1 MPTITKTDLIIMDFA
16 KAFDK
21 VSHRRLLYKLKY
33 YGIQT
38 HTLNWIQAFLTDRT
52 QTVVIDGVTSN
63 TVPVTSGVPQGTVLG
78 PILFLIYIN
87 DFPEYLTHSKLK
99 LFADDSIIY
108 KEITCQDYCKKLQ
121 SDLDA
126 AARWEADWL
135 MAFHPDNCTVL
146 AISQKKTPF
155 KHDYILH
162 NHILKP
168 VTSAKYLRR
177 LKKKF
182 TNIKP

>member
-1 MPTITKTDLIIMDFA
+1 MDFA

-21 VSHRRLLYKLKY
+21 ISHRRLLYKLEY

-38 HTLNWIQAFLTDRT
+38 HTLNWIQAFLSDRT
-52 QTVVIDGVTSN
+52 QTVVIDGVTS
-63 TVPVTSGVPQGTVLG
+63 GVPQGTVLC

-87 DFPEYLTHSKLK
+87 DFPEYLTHSKLR

-108 KEITCQDYCKKLQ
+108 KEITCQDDCKKLQ

-135 MAFHPDNCTVL
+135 MAFHPDHHSKENTL
-146 AISQKKTPF
+146 QT
-155 KHDYILH
+155 
-162 NHILKP
+162 
-168 VTSAKYLRR
+168 
-177 LKKKF
+177 
-182 TNIKP
+182 

>member
-1 MPTITKTDLIIMDFA
+1 MFQIEFKSNSA
-16 KAFDK
+16 
-21 VSHRRLLYKLKY
+21 SKLDS
-33 YGIQT
+33 GIFNRQ
-38 HTLNWIQAFLTDRT
+38 RT

-87 DFPEYLTHSKLK
+87 DFPEYLTHSKLR

-108 KEITCQDYCKKLQ
+108 KEITCQDDCKKLQ

-135 MAFHPDNCTVL
+135 MAFHPDHHSKENALQT
-146 AISQKKTPF
+146 
-155 KHDYILH
+155 
-162 NHILKP
+162 
-168 VTSAKYLRR
+168 
-177 LKKKF
+177 
-182 TNIKP
+182 

>member
-1 MPTITKTDLIIMDFA
+1 MDIV

-21 VSHRRLLYKLKY
+21 VSHRRLLYKLEY

-52 QTVVIDGVTSN
+52 QTIVIDGITSN

-87 DFPEYLTHSKLK
+87 DFPEYLTHSKLR

-108 KEITCQDYCKKLQ
+108 KEITCQDDCKKLQ

-135 MAFHPDNCTVL
+135 STQINVQYSPSLKRKHPSNMT
-146 AISQKKTPF
+146 I
-155 KHDYILH
+155 Y
-162 NHILKP
+162 
-168 VTSAKYLRR
+168 
-177 LKKKF
+177 F
-182 TNIKP
+182 TITFSNQ

>member
-1 MPTITKTDLIIMDFA
+1 MVSTVHLSGW
-16 KAFDK
+16 KAISQSA
-21 VSHRRLLYKLKY
+21 SHLAAASRSDCS
-33 YGIQT
+33 
-38 HTLNWIQAFLTDRT
+38 FLQSSFLSDRT

-87 DFPEYLTHSKLK
+87 DFPESLTHSKLR

-108 KEITCQDYCKKLQ
+108 KEITCQVDCKKLQ

-126 AARWEADWL
+126 AARWETDWL
-135 MAFHPDNCTVL
+135 MAFHPDKCTVL
-146 AISQKKTPF
+146 TITQKKTPF

-162 NHILKP
+162 NHILEP
-168 VTSAKYLRR
+168 VT
-177 LKKKF
+177 
-182 TNIKP
+182 